1 MGTSDQE
8 QMGQFV
14 RQHKR
19 IAMGEKLS
27 GSSMG
32 TQGQSKTPEKKSG
45 GLAQAKKK

>member
-8 QMGQFV
+8 QMSQHV

-19 IAMGEKLS
+19 LAMGEKLD
-27 GSSMG
+27 GSSMEPKG
-32 TQGQSKTPEKKSG
+32 GQKPAEKKSG